1 MNKGIVGIVGIVGII
16 VIVVGIFILT
26 NYSISDN
33 QTEMNDSENTIRI
46 STNLFPGLDHAFIA
60 VENGYFE
67 KYGVDVELILKPSY
81 AENIECFNN
90 GEVDGTLESLAD
102 AVLQKSFGDDV
113 TVVYVADQ
121 STNGDV
127 IVSSV
132 NDASELK
139 GKTVGIVGLNSFSHV
154 FVSAI
159 MEKHGLD
166 YFDVYY
172 ENVDETNILT
182 YLDSGKI
189 HAGHTWEPTK
199 TLVEQNGYNVI
210 GTAGDVPGIITDVLA
225 FNSDFVIQ
233 HPDEIQSIVFALNDA
248 RDFVYSNP
256 EEAITIMA
264 KIEGLS
270 FKDMS
275 DAMNDADRP
284 NSDKQKIL
292 FNSNS
297 DNSLVD
303 LTKQFLNF
311 YKNTGIITD
320 NPLFVNDD
328 IIIDEL
334 FVDDFV
340 NTLRNS

>member
-1 MNKGIVGIVGIVGII
+1 MNKVFGIGIIGII
-16 VIVVGIFILT
+16 VIGVGIFTLT
-26 NYSISDN
+26 NYSLDVA
-33 QTEMNDSENTIRI
+33 QTEMNDSEKTIRI

-81 AENIECFNN
+81 AENIECFNK

-113 TVVYVADQ
+113 VVVYVADQ

-132 NDASELK
+132 NDVSELK
-139 GKTVGIVGLNSFSHV
+139 GKTIGIVGLNTFSHI

-159 MEKHGLD
+159 MEKYGLG

-172 ENVDETNILT
+172 ENVDETNILN

-199 TLVEQNGYNVI
+199 TMVEQNGYNVI
-210 GTAGDVPGIITDVLA
+210 ATAGDVPGIITDVLV
-225 FNSDFVIQ
+225 FNSNFVNQ
-233 HPDEIQSIVFALNDA
+233 HPNEIQSIVFAINDA

-264 KIEGLS
+264 KVEGLS

-275 DAMNDADRP
+275 DAVNDADRP

-292 FNSNS
+292 FNPNS
-297 DNSLVD
+297 DDSLDD
-303 LTKQFLNF
+303 LAKQFLNF
-311 YKNTGIITD
+311 YKNTGILSD
-320 NPLFVNDD
+320 NPLFLDDD

-340 NTLRNS
+340 NALGHS

>member
-1 MNKGIVGIVGIVGII
+1 
-16 VIVVGIFILT
+16 
-26 NYSISDN
+26 
-33 QTEMNDSENTIRI
+33 
-46 STNLFPGLDHAFIA
+46 
-60 VENGYFE
+60 
-67 KYGVDVELILKPSY
+67 
-81 AENIECFNN
+81 
-90 GEVDGTLESLAD
+90 
-102 AVLQKSFGDDV
+102 
-113 TVVYVADQ
+113 
-121 STNGDV
+121 
-127 IVSSV
+127 
-132 NDASELK
+132 
-139 GKTVGIVGLNSFSHV
+139 
-154 FVSAI
+154 

-182 YLDSGKI
+182 YLDSEKI
-189 HAGHTWEPTK
+189 YAGHTWEPTK
-199 TLVEQNGYNVI
+199 TMVEQNGYNVI
-210 GTAGDVPGIITDVLA
+210 ATAGDVPGIITDVLV

-233 HPDEIQSIVFALNDA
+233 HHDEIQSIVFALNDA